1 MYPRDDQLTDAERL
15 VICEFQREHIDCNN
29 EFSSSVGGRLSYI
42 ITPTGLGNI
51 VKVRCNYCGEI
62 RDLTNYDS
70 W

>member
-1 MYPRDDQLTDAERL
+1 MKYQLTDAERL
-15 VICEFQREHIDCNN
+15 AICGFQREHIDCKN